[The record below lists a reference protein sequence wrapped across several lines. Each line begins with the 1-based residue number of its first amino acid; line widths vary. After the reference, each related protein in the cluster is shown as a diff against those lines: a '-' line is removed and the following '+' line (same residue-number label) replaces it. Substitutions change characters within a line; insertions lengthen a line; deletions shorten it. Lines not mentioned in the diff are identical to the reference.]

1 MSLTVVIERPRQSA
15 LRSLLERFSK
25 TARASADQGAQ
36 REASILLED
45 IQEGW
50 PIGPPPHGGTSRAA
64 WSGPFKVA
72 EGHYRL
78 INPMVYAAVIEYGG
92 YPSPGPKTAQVGPQI
107 LPGGIQVGGG
117 VYPTQRPVAPV
128 RQAMSKRK
136 LAWAQGK
143 KLGVR

>member
-1 MSLTVVIERPRQSA
+1 MSLTIRVERPRQGA

-25 TARASADQGAQ
+25 RARESTDQGAQ
-36 REASILLED
+36 REAAILLED
-45 IQEGW
+45 IQDGW
-50 PIGPPPHGGTSRAA
+50 PVDTGASRAA

-78 INPMVYAAVIEYGG
+78 INPMVYAPVIEYGG
-92 YPSPGPKTAQVGPQI
+92 YPSPGPKTAQVGAQL
-107 LPGGIQVGGG
+107 LPGGISVGSG

-128 RQAMSKRK
+128 RQAMSRRK

>member
-1 MSLTVVIERPRQSA
+1 MSLTVVIERPRQNA
-15 LRSLLERFSK
+15 FRSLLDRFSK
-25 TARASADQGAQ
+25 RARASTDQGAQ
-36 REASILLED
+36 REASILLDD
-45 IQEGW
+45 IQAGW
-50 PIGPPPHGGTSRAA
+50 PVDTGASRAA
-64 WSGPFKVA
+64 WSGPFKVG

-92 YPSPGPKTAQVGPQI
+92 YPSPGPKTALVGPQI

>member
-1 MSLTVVIERPRQSA
+1 MSLTIAIERPRQST

-25 TARASADQGAQ
+25 RARTSADQGAQ
-36 REASILLED
+36 REASILLDD
-45 IQEGW
+45 IQSGW
-50 PIGPPPHGGTSRAA
+50 PVDTGASRAA

-72 EGHYRL
+72 DGHYRL
-78 INPMVYAAVIEYGG
+78 TNPMVYAAVIEYGG

-107 LPGGIQVGGG
+107 LPGGIQVGGR
-117 VYPTQRPVAPV
+117 VYPTQKPVAPV